1 MHYINQVNVFVLST
15 GRAGSKTFVL
25 ACEHLSNFTAGH
37 ETRANQIGSARFDY
51 PINHIEADNRLTW
64 HLGLLGRKY
73 DERDVF
79 YVHLKRDPEKIAES
93 FLHRWKN
100 NTFRA
105 SVIRAFAHGIV
116 MKKDDWLESEK
127 LDVCRHYVETVNA
140 NIEEFL
146 KNRPHMIVELED
158 NGVSFE
164 AFLRKIEAEGD
175 LVKCRAEWTIV
186 HNASLAVTE

>member
-1 MHYINQVNVFVLST
+1 MNIFVLST

-37 ETRANQIGSARFDY
+37 ETRADKIGFARFDY
-51 PINHIEADNRLTW
+51 PKNHIEADNRLTW
-64 HLGLLGRKY
+64 HLGLLGKKY
-73 DERDVF
+73 DEQDVF
-79 YVHLKRDPEKIAES
+79 YVHLKRDPEKIAAS
-93 FLHRWKN
+93 FLHRWEN

-127 LDVCRHYVETVNA
+127 LDVCRHYVDTVNS

-146 KNRPHMIVELED
+146 TNRPHMDVELED
-158 NGVSFE
+158 NGLSFD
-164 AFLRKIEAEGD
+164 AFLEKVGAQGD
-175 LVKCRAEWTIV
+175 LTACRAEWTVV
-186 HNASLAVTE
+186 HNARLSIAPLT

>member
-1 MHYINQVNVFVLST
+1 MNVFVLST

-25 ACEHLSNFTAGH
+25 ACEYLSNFTAGH

-51 PINHIEADNRLTW
+51 PTNHIEADNRLTW

-73 DERDVF
+73 DGLDVF

-100 NTFRA
+100 NAFRA

-146 KNRPHMIVELED
+146 KNRPHMVVELED
-158 NGVSFE
+158 NGLSFD
-164 AFLRKIEAEGD
+164 AFLREIGAEGD
-175 LVKCRAEWTIV
+175 LVKCRAEWGIV
-186 HNASLAVTE
+186 HNASLPVTE